1 MPTFAGLG
9 VKMRFLDRVKLI
21 SDKYEKEGAKKG
33 DLGNILE
40 PEIRYGAFFVVFHD
54 KTGRDYAE
62 ICADVFDLEFVE
74 DAGVT
79 DEELLNALPKQDPRW
94 WCIVQDGFVYNLK
107 GEKKNKIPYV
117 FDS

>member
-1 MPTFAGLG
+1 MKL
-9 VKMRFLDRVKLI
+9 LDKVRLI

-40 PEIRYGAFFVVFHD
+40 PEIRWGTYYVLFSD
-54 KTGRDYAE
+54 EKGRDYAE
-62 ICADVFDLEFVE
+62 ICADVFDLEFVY

-79 DEELLNALPKQDPRW
+79 DEELLKALPKQDPNW
-94 WCIVQDGFVYNLK
+94 WCIVEDGFVYNLK